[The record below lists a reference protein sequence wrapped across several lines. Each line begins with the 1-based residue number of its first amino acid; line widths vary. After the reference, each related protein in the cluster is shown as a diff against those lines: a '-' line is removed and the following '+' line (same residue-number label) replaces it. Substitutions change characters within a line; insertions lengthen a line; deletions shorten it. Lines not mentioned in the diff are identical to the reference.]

1 MPTQNI
7 RWVFT
12 LFAGLAACAGPV
24 RTGPPG
30 FSADT
35 SSWEGLAS
43 GATASEAVCRALPD
57 GIWARAGER
66 RACLRFAVAGAN
78 RPVRTA
84 AVFIAGDPAAAY
96 GFAGGRVSVHR
107 VGPIEWTLMATRLRQ
122 VEANRTDGL
131 DSPTILLARPGMD
144 GSSGFH
150 ADDRH
155 TLGEVMLMD
164 DALSQLRARFRLR
177 GIVLPASRRVAP

>member
-1 MPTQNI
+1 
-7 RWVFT
+7 
-12 LFAGLAACAGPV
+12 
-24 RTGPPG
+24 
-30 FSADT
+30 
-35 SSWEGLAS
+35 
-43 GATASEAVCRALPD
+43 
-57 GIWARAGER
+57 
-66 RACLRFAVAGAN
+66 
-78 RPVRTA
+78 
-84 AVFIAGDPAAAY
+84 
-96 GFAGGRVSVHR
+96 
-107 VGPIEWTLMATRLRQ
+107 MAMRLRQ